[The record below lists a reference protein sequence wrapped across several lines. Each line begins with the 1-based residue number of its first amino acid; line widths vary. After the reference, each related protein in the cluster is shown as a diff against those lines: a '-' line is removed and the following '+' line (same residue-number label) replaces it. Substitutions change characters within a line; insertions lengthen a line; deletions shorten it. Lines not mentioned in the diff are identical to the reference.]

1 MQKSILIIS
10 FSNYIILMF
19 NWNDLHSFLVLSR
32 TSTLIQAS
40 KKLKIEP
47 TTIARRISRL
57 EKSLKSDL
65 FYKSPKGLFSFR
77 IGTKFIKIC

>member
-1 MQKSILIIS
+1 
-10 FSNYIILMF
+10 MF

-65 FYKSPKGLFSFR
+65 FYKSPRGYSLSEMGQSLLKYAEKMKKEKKDDKKDS
-77 IGTKFIKIC
+77 